1 MGNRPANSYRL
12 DVDGLRAIA
21 VIAVLA
27 FHAFPLI
34 FPAGFI
40 GVDIFFVISGF
51 LISGIILDGLK
62 GGTFTFVDFYSRR
75 VRRIFPALAVV
86 CAACLAFGWVAL
98 LPDEF
103 RSLGKHVVGGATF
116 ISNIILLRESG
127 YFDVNAQLKPLLHLW
142 SLGIEEQYYLVW
154 PAVLFICRNRS
165 RKTAMVI
172 AVTGAISFAM
182 NLYLTRTHPSAA
194 YYLPF
199 SRFFELMIGS
209 ALAFITRHIHTGPR
223 FSNLKSFAGVAMLVT
238 CFVLIDPQ
246 SYFPG
251 WWAAWVCGG
260 TYLLID
266 AGQTSW
272 FNRRVLSSAPLVWLG
287 RISYPLY
294 LWHWPLLSFSFIVI
308 GTPSVGFR
316 LGILLLSVAL
326 AWLTNIL
333 LERPLQR
340 RLIVTR
346 LTPGALRL
354 VAAMILVAMIGV
366 LAKYALFEPV
376 SARDPKDVAIG
387 SAKADRVAVEEE
399 VIPGTVGH
407 TTLFFGDSHM
417 QQ

>member
-1 MGNRPANSYRL
+1 
-12 DVDGLRAIA
+12 
-21 VIAVLA
+21 
-27 FHAFPLI
+27 
-34 FPAGFI
+34 
-40 GVDIFFVISGF
+40 
-51 LISGIILDGLK
+51 
-62 GGTFTFVDFYSRR
+62 
-75 VRRIFPALAVV
+75 
-86 CAACLAFGWVAL
+86 
-98 LPDEF
+98 
-103 RSLGKHVVGGATF
+103 
-116 ISNIILLRESG
+116 
-127 YFDVNAQLKPLLHLW
+127 
-142 SLGIEEQYYLVW
+142 
-154 PAVLFICRNRS
+154 
-165 RKTAMVI
+165 
-172 AVTGAISFAM
+172 
-182 NLYLTRTHPSAA
+182 
-194 YYLPF
+194 
-199 SRFFELMIGS
+199 
-209 ALAFITRHIHTGPR
+209 
-223 FSNLKSFAGVAMLVT
+223 
-238 CFVLIDPQ
+238 VLINPQ

-251 WWAAWVCGG
+251 WWGAWVCGG

-272 FNRRVLSSAPLVWLG
+272 FNRRALSSAPLVWLG

-346 LTPGALRL
+346 LTHGALRL
-354 VAAMILVAMIGV
+354 VAAMVLIAMIGV
-366 LAKYALFEPV
+366 LVKYALVEPV

-417 QQ
+417 QQYWPRIEYLVQQPVSRRTAELKTMGGCAPIPLIERDLEPSCLDFVNAGFARAAQADVDVVVIASSWEGFTERGDYYRPGVRGAKYLDVMAPENQWIFDGFSDAVRHLCELGKRVVVLTSSPRDYGFDPGHMLDRTRIIPRYRQSAPVSLASLKTWLRPIDGKIRQAALRAGAEVVDPDPWMCDTTVCPAVDDKGHFLYSDETHIRAAAAQARAVGMDQYIVLGRTAAR